1 MGPDPLGIFSAA
13 VLQPKDLN
21 LASGDRF
28 FLYTDGL
35 IEATLLF
42 LKHSSGRECTDSSFS
57 LIYARRGTLRRAGSD
72 SHDPSLENWSQEH
85 AVGSH
90 HEGSRPKLRQIA
102 QPASIIMADHSF
114 FLVFS
119 AQQG

>member
-42 LKHSSGRECTDSSFS
+42 LS
-57 LIYARRGTLRRAGSD
+57 TLRAANARIPVLVALS
-72 SHDPSLENWSQEH
+72 ENPTKRPFH
-85 AVGSH
+85 AAFGTV
-90 HEGSRPKLRQIA
+90 
-102 QPASIIMADHSF
+102 
-114 FLVFS
+114 
-119 AQQG
+119 

>member
-42 LKHSSGRECTDSSFS
+42 LSTLRAANARIPVLVLSMLDEELYAGREVTATIPRWRIGPRST
-57 LIYARRGTLRRAGSD
+57 R
-72 SHDPSLENWSQEH
+72 
-85 AVGSH
+85 
-90 HEGSRPKLRQIA
+90 
-102 QPASIIMADHSF
+102 
-114 FLVFS
+114 
-119 AQQG
+119 

>member
-57 LIYARRGTLRRAGSD
+57 GSERESD
-72 SHDPSLENWSQEH
+72 KEAISCGFRYGLKSHEFDVRHGDPFGL
-85 AVGSH
+85 
-90 HEGSRPKLRQIA
+90 
-102 QPASIIMADHSF
+102 
-114 FLVFS
+114 
-119 AQQG
+119 